1 MIVDIIADAVK
12 DHTYGVKTMA
22 ERSKQRGDNGMTDLE
37 LCRWYRRM
45 INSEMKAL
53 TVEIKR
59 LSNES

>member
-1 MIVDIIADAVK
+1 MIADIIADAVR

-22 ERSKQRGDNGMTDLE
+22 ERSKRGDNSMTDLE
-37 LCRWYRRM
+37 ICRWYRRM